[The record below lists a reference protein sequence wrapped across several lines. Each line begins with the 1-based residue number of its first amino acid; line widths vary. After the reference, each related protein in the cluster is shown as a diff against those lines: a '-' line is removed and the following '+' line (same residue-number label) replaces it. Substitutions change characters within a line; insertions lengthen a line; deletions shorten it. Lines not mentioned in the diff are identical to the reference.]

1 MSNSKHRNNPPP
13 ERHQGGASRSS
24 QPASHDKA
32 AAGTHASATSGG
44 KHGSHDETDN
54 QQSGRVKFDSRGN
67 PIWEWQT
74 APGVFETD
82 VTTQRLKKLEAPEL
96 SLAATQPVP
105 VIGKNS
111 QKNAPKVKSKEDTG
125 FNPYDSDAPLQSR
138 TDRTRAA
145 HPAMVHKKPPPPR
158 RPQTQPEK
166 PAGMWD
172 RFKSKF
178 T

>member
-1 MSNSKHRNNPPP
+1 MSDSKHRNSAPP
-13 ERHQGGASRSS
+13 EKHQGSARSTHS
-24 QPASHDKA
+24 ASHDKA
-32 AAGTHASATSGG
+32 ATGNHASATSG
-44 KHGSHDETDN
+44 SNRDASDEADN
-54 QQSGRVKFDSRGN
+54 KSGRVAFDSHGN

-82 VTTQRLKKLEAPEL
+82 VTTQRLKKLEAAEL
-96 SLAATQPVP
+96 SLAATQPVS
-105 VIGKNS
+105 IIDKGSAKNTS
-111 QKNAPKVKSKEDTG
+111 RASKTKSKEDTG
-125 FNPYDSDAPLQSR
+125 FNPYNSDVPLQPR

-145 HPAMVHKKPPPPR
+145 HPAMVHKKPPSR

-172 RFKSKF
+172 KFKSKF